1 MSPKEAQSI
10 LMLKNKSEDHW
21 KAFQHYLNNRLESCR
36 DQLETSDKDVDA
48 KRLQGQISE
57 LRYLLKIDS
66 TAEKVM
72 DSSARL

>member
-1 MSPKEAQSI
+1 MSPQEAQSI
-10 LMLKNKSEDHW
+10 LLLKNKSEAHW
-21 KAFQHYLNNRLESCR
+21 NTFQGYLNNRLESCR

-72 DSSARL
+72 DANASL

>member
-1 MSPKEAQSI
+1 MSPQEAQSI
-10 LMLKNKSEDHW
+10 LLLKNKSEDNW
-21 KAFQHYLNNRLESCR
+21 KAFQDYLNNRLESCR
-36 DQLETSDKDVDA
+36 DQLETSDRDVDA

-72 DSSARL
+72 GANAHL